1 MSRLE
6 FLILVLLTSNR
17 FDLLI
22 WFTFFKV
29 LFSSTLTVYEDHVQL
44 MPLGSL
50 CSTGL
55 SALGLKFIFFLLKSS
70 SSSFEKLMFSE
81 GHSFFVIFLC
91 NYEAVNL
98 RLHVVALLASVIVS
112 WPAKTTKKFNA
123 SRIDLLLLV
132 RQNSNSFDLNA
143 FFSNFVLFTS
153 YF

>member
-55 SALGLKFIFFLLKSS
+55 SALGLKFILLFLLKSS
-70 SSSFEKLMFSE
+70 NSSFEKLMFSE
-81 GHSFFVIFLC
+81 GPSFFVIFLC
-91 NYEAVNL
+91 DYEVLNL
-98 RLHVVALLASVIVS
+98 RLHVVALLASVTMS
-112 WPAKTTKKFNA
+112 WPAKTTKKFDT

-132 RQNSNSFDLNA
+132 RQSSNSFDLNSF
-143 FFSNFVLFTS
+143 FFSNFV
-153 YF
+153 